1 MQIAALAFVLA
12 CTGCSFFMHSTPKEP
27 CPSMIAPIIDSAA
40 VATIATSTIVYYD
53 RASTPLARGVL
64 GLGGALLVLPYA
76 IALTY
81 GWVRIA
87 GCSSQT

>member
-1 MQIAALAFVLA
+1 
-12 CTGCSFFMHSTPKEP
+12 
-27 CPSMIAPIIDSAA
+27 MIAPIIDSAA